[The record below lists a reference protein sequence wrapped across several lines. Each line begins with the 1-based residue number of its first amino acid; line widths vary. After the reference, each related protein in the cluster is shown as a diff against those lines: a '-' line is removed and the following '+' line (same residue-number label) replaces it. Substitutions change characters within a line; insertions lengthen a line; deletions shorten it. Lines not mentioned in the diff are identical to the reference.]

1 MVDSNGD
8 SIQNVE
14 VVTLGNVVSDM
25 VTQNNT
31 GEYVIVDNANISLY
45 DPNTGQPITMEN
57 VTFVAPSGADE
68 MMQTDGGD
76 ELVIIPDVND
86 DIVSLAMQDGSGDIR
101 VVAVVPE
108 SQRIET
114 VDNVEEFAPDEYN
127 DVVVLTQE
135 EQIEHEEL
143 CE

>member
-14 VVTLGNVVSDM
+14 VVTLGNVVTDM

-57 VTFVAPSGADE
+57 VTFVAPSGGDE

-76 ELVIIPDVND
+76 ELVIVPDVND

-114 VDNVEEFAPDEYN
+114 VDNVEEFASEEYN
-127 DVVVLTQE
+127 DVIVLTQE